1 MRDAMAGFTDRQLE
15 VIALISY
22 GYPPREVAV
31 KLKIEHLTVTWHLHQ
46 VYRKMGFTNVMQLT
60 RWAVLNGLDDPE
72 PAVTPRPKAN
82 PKMRGFFGLR

>member
-1 MRDAMAGFTDRQLE
+1 MRNAMAGFTDRQLE

-22 GYPPREVAV
+22 GYSTREAAV
-31 KLKIEHLTVTWHLHQ
+31 KLKIERLTVLWHLQQ

-72 PAVTPRPKAN
+72 PRVTPRPKSN
-82 PKMRGFFGLR
+82 PGMRGFFARS